1 MTILALHLTPD
12 RATLWTDSEAFKRDG
27 TPAGHVAKLTV
38 NTLAGMACVSAGWG
52 ALKQEADLVL
62 LQARDLD
69 HLARL
74 LPERLRQRAMKLIR
88 VGGHDP
94 RETGEQT
101 IIAAGWSAQLTR
113 MAAYCFDGSAMFEPV
128 LTGSMCLP
136 DVPEFA
142 RLHEPVPHHMVRV
155 AKAQMQELRA
165 GWPDAAG
172 GTLVAAIVIPGSVA
186 TAILYDLAGDRWL
199 LPGMEAE
206 PIPAGVMPP
215 VRLAEAA

>member
-1 MTILALHLTPD
+1 MTVLGLHVTPD
-12 RATLWTDSEAFKRDG
+12 RVTAWTDSQVFKRDG

-88 VGGHDP
+88 GGGHDP
-94 RETGEQT
+94 REAGGQT

-113 MAAYCFDGSAMFEPV
+113 MAAYRFDGSAMFEPV

-142 RLHEPVPHHMVRV
+142 RLHEPVPHHLVRIGKSQMV
-155 AKAQMQELRA
+155 ELRKGTPTA
-165 GWPDAAG
+165 TG
-172 GTLVAAIVIPGSVA
+172 GTLVAAIVTPGAVA
-186 TAILYDLAGDRWL
+186 TASLFDLTADRWL

-206 PIPAGVMPP
+206 PVPAGVIPP
-215 VRLAEAA
+215 MRLVEAA